1 MYYYFLMQMIQRS
14 FFIEKNLYLRVA
26 ELARQQEVPT
36 AQLLRS
42 FIKTGVKRVVV
53 KKRDA
58 TKFLLD
64 LASYH
69 LTGGPKDLAKHHDRY
84 AWE

>member
-1 MYYYFLMQMIQRS
+1 MIQRS
-14 FFIEKNLYLRVA
+14 FYIEKDLYQQVA
-26 ELARQQEVPT
+26 QLARQQDLPT
-36 AQLLRS
+36 AHLLRS
-42 FIKTGVKRVVV
+42 FVKTGIKKAAV

-58 TKFLLD
+58 TKFLLG
-64 LASYH
+64 LASYR

>member
-1 MYYYFLMQMIQRS
+1 MQMIQRS
-14 FFIEKNLYLRVA
+14 FYIERDLYQQVA
-26 ELARQQEVPT
+26 QLARQQQLST
-36 AQLLRS
+36 AQVLRS
-42 FIKTGVKRVVV
+42 FVKTGVKKAAI

-69 LTGGPKDLAKHHDRY
+69 LKGGPKDLARHHDRY
-84 AWE
+84 VWE